1 MSKVVNIRASEL
13 RKNGFKNFVYWN
25 SSPQNVYIGRANPYI
40 GASASIFANPY
51 KIGDLDR
58 KTVLEMYEKNIRNSP
73 QLLKRIYSLKA
84 KNLGYYCYPEA
95 CHGDILIKILN
106 EMVSYTIFSL

>member
-84 KNLGYYCYPEA
+84 KTLGCYCYPEL